1 MKVTLFHGTIHY
13 AWFRVPHLE
22 WVLSVRLELS
32 LMVSLSPMMGL
43 HVSEFQLWSQVSQ
56 GRLGLKLNTS

>member
-1 MKVTLFHGTIHY
+1 MEVTLFHGTIHIHY

-43 HVSEFQLWSQVSQ
+43 HVSEFQL
-56 GRLGLKLNTS
+56 